1 MGGCSSIG
9 RAINCDFRGYGFDSY
24 HPPKNKIAFNLF
36 SCLAELVD
44 AVDLKSIS
52 LFEYWFKSGREYR
65 CSFMNK
71 VKGKKDVMLI
81 NIALRKSIS
90 HSPRTPEG
98 YSINVNM

>member
-1 MGGCSSIG
+1 
-9 RAINCDFRGYGFDSY
+9 
-24 HPPKNKIAFNLF
+24 
-36 SCLAELVD
+36 
-44 AVDLKSIS
+44 
-52 LFEYWFKSGREYR
+52 
-65 CSFMNK
+65 MNK